1 MSTEPRD
8 EIERR
13 WQSLDRGWEPLLRCP
28 LLHALVMLWVRM
40 PAQSLRDVS
49 HKYIEGTRTD
59 IPAWLDFAPMIAA
72 CFQAL
77 LPEWRNDCPNIM
89 DSAAWEHDEALR
101 ICAMVH
107 ELRRRAFAEAV
118 RYQERNRS
126 PAVILKLVPNA

>member
-1 MSTEPRD
+1 MHNEPRD

-13 WQSLDRGWEPLLRCP
+13 RQSLGRGWEPLLRCP

-40 PAQSLRDVS
+40 PAQSLRDVAQ
-49 HKYIEGTRTD
+49 KYVESTRTD
-59 IPAWLDFAPMIAA
+59 IPAWLDFAPGIAA

-77 LPEWRNDCPNIM
+77 LPEWRNDCPTIM

-118 RYQERNRS
+118 RYQEWNHS
-126 PAVILKLVPNA
+126 PVVILKLVPNA